1 MRIAIIGSGI
11 AGNVAAHHLQRE
23 HDITVFEADSH
34 VGGHTHTHC
43 VEQNGRHFQV
53 DTGFIVFNDR
63 TYPNFIHL
71 LNELEVPSQPSNMSF
86 SVKCARTGLEY
97 NGTSINSLFAQ
108 RRNVLRPSFWRMVHD
123 ILRFNKEAPGL
134 LQANAP
140 EISLGEYL
148 RQGCYS
154 QGFIAHY
161 IVPMGAAI
169 WSTAPDAIREMPAPY
184 FVRFFHNHGML
195 SVGDR
200 PQWRV
205 IQGGSARYVEKL
217 IAQPG
222 DKLPVGTPLAFIHV
236 EGEAASPS
244 RPEAKPEAPVLETP
258 NWFMRRPAISRT

>member
-23 HDITVFEADSH
+23 HDITGFEADSH

-43 VEQNGRHFQV
+43 AEQNGRHFQV

-217 IAQPG
+217 IAPFRHRIR
-222 DKLPVGTPLAFIHV
+222 LNTPVDSVARSAGRVLVKPRGAVAEAF
-236 EGEAASPS
+236 
-244 RPEAKPEAPVLETP
+244 
-258 NWFMRRPAISRT
+258 